1 MRICRRGTIL
11 QVKQSEACAELKK
24 CSVARLLLF
33 VVLTIYLASHFDVF
47 TFSAS
52 SLIHCD
58 DTLQPSTKPFGSPLI
73 NTWTRNRKMRLHQG
87 IRLDIAL
94 LHIAISGNL

>member
-1 MRICRRGTIL
+1 MT
-11 QVKQSEACAELKK
+11 ELKQMQR
-24 CSVARLLLF
+24 SPATVLF

-58 DTLQPSTKPFGSPLI
+58 DTLHRGGVFETSKPFGSHLI
-73 NTWTRNRKMRLHQG
+73 PRNRKMRMQG
-87 IRLDIAL
+87 IQLGIAL
-94 LHIAISGNL
+94 LHIAISGKLGA